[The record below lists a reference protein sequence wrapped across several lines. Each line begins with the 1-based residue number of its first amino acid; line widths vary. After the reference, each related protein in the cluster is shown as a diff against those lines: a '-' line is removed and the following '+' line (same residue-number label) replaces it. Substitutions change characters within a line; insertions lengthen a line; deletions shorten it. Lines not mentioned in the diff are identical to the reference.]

1 MFAPLVL
8 TSILYFRLYG
18 LGASSFLES
27 PPKIAAAVAG
37 LSLLAV
43 GIYAAK
49 GGMGIMARQ
58 LEARLS
64 KPTLVRETSRI
75 SALDVV
81 KHPIQSVQ
89 KLIELRKLSK
99 SGDALKGIVLSSEI
113 EAMMRDVAIA
123 TKNTKRNKGVFP
135 NLLMYGPPGTGKT
148 MFSRKLAQ
156 HSGLDYAIVSG
167 GDFAPLGK
175 DGVTEIHKI
184 FDWASTSR
192 KGLLLFIDE
201 AESFLR
207 HRNQPGSSTN
217 SESISMDQRMML
229 SAFLEKTGTPNRKF
243 MLVLA
248 SNEPQDFDAALMDRI
263 DMNINFALPGFEE
276 RKRMIYDYF
285 IKYVLE
291 PATRG
296 NKRFKVDQ
304 FSIEYTEFCSKVA
317 EMTEGFSGRQLEK
330 LVLAWQRAIFASENG
345 VLTEQMAMKECL
357 RAISEHQKKV
367 METLVSFKN
376 IKF

>member
-1 MFAPLVL
+1 M
-8 TSILYFRLYG
+8 
-18 LGASSFLES
+18 GAAAFLES

-43 GIYAAK
+43 GVYAAK
-49 GGMGIMARQ
+49 GGMGVMARQ
-58 LEARLS
+58 LEARLA

-75 SALDVV
+75 SFLDAV
-81 KHPIQSVQ
+81 KHPIQSTKKFIELQ
-89 KLIELRKLSK
+89 KLAK
-99 SGDALKGIVLSSEI
+99 SEDAMKGIVLSSEI
-113 EAMMRDVAIA
+113 EAVMRDVAIA

-148 MFSRKLAQ
+148 MFSRMLAQ

-201 AESFLR
+201 AEAFLR
-207 HRNQPGSSTN
+207 HRNLPGSKPT
-217 SESISMDQRMML
+217 ESISMDQRMML

-263 DMNINFALPGFEE
+263 DMNINFDLPGIEE

-291 PATRG
+291 PATKG
-296 NKRFKVDQ
+296 NKRFKVDK
-304 FSIEYTEFCSKVA
+304 FSVEYTEFCSKVA
-317 EMTEGFSGRQLEK
+317 QMTEGFSGRQLEK
-330 LVLAWQRAIFASENG
+330 LVLAWQRAIFSSDNG
-345 VLTEQMAMKECL
+345 VLTEEMALKECE
-357 RAISEHQKKV
+357 RAINEYRKKV
-367 METLVSFKN
+367 CFFFFTFLRFILKTKTNVKICLFIIYSWS
-376 IKF
+376 